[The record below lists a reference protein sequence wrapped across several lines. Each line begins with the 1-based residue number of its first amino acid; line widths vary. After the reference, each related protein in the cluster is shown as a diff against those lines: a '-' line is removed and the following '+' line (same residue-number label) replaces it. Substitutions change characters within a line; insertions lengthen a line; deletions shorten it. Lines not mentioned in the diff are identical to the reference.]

1 MTRRDELLHEI
12 TREESRLAALNA
24 EAEASSVRLTALQSE
39 LAAEPTAQIVIP
51 PTQVSVMVEAPT
63 TNAEKVSLF
72 RSLFRGREDVF
83 PRRWENAKKGKSGY
97 SPACN
102 NDWEYGLC
110 EKKKGPGAGRH
121 ATCGECRN
129 QAFKAVSDEEVAKH
143 LRGDQVMGL
152 YPLLPDETC
161 WLLAA
166 DFDKKSW
173 QDDITTFVE
182 TCDILGVPVAIERSR
197 SGNGAHAW
205 FFFASPVPAVTARK
219 LGCFLLTET
228 MARRHQLAM
237 KSYDRLFPNQDTM
250 PKGGFGN
257 LIALPLQ
264 RQARVAGNSVFV
276 DVGFKPWPEQWAFL
290 LAQGSR
296 NSTQRSPPLR
306 SATT

>member
-1 MTRRDELLHEI
+1 MTRRDELLREI

-24 EAEASSVRLTALQSE
+24 EASSVRLTALQNE

-63 TNAEKVSLF
+63 TNAGKISLI

-83 PRRWENAKKGKSGY
+83 PRRWENTRKGKSGY
-97 SPACN
+97 SPACD

-110 EKKKGPGAGRH
+110 EKKRGPGAGRH

-129 QAFKAVSDEEVAKH
+129 QAFIAVSDEEVAKH

-296 NSTQRSPPLR
+296 NSTQRSPPLM